1 MRPPTAMAGEALD
14 EVAAE
19 RNISANLATVLSSVS
34 SRVWIVGMRLEDFIF
49 DICFEEKN
57 QWTLR
62 VLLRIHRK

>member
-1 MRPPTAMAGEALD
+1 MAGEALD